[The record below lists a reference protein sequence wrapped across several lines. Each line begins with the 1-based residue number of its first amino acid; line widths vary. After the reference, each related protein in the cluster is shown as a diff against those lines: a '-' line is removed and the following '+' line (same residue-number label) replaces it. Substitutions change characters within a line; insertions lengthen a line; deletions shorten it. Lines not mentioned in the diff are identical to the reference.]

1 MFQRLLYAFIGCH
14 GLTDMYL
21 SHDLWIPVYL
31 MSVLYSHVLPYKL
44 LVGVSYLLSVLHFS
58 QDIFLFVPFHIR
70 YLCYGSVLSYLILCR
85 KRRWAQ
91 NAIIGYMG
99 LIHTPI
105 HCIRH
110 VNSLN
115 ELPVKVVGGF
125 IFTNPYLQTYINDI
139 MRHGEI
145 EHATRR
151 NRCLLSVINA
161 HIVTMIL
168 LQIR

>member
-44 LVGVSYLLSVLHFS
+44 LLGVSYLLSVLHFS

-70 YLCYGSVLSYLILCR
+70 CLCYGSVLSYLVLCR

-91 NAIIGYMG
+91 NAILGYMG

-115 ELPVKVVGGF
+115 DLSVKLLGGF
-125 IFTNPYLQTYINDI
+125 IFTNSYLQTYINDI
-139 MRHGEI
+139 ARKGEI

-161 HIVTMIL
+161 HVVTMIL
-168 LQIR
+168 HSM

>member
-14 GLTDMYL
+14 GLTDMFL
-21 SHDLWIPVYL
+21 PPDLWIPVYL
-31 MSVLYSHVLPYKL
+31 TSFLYSHVLPYKIL
-44 LVGVSYLLSVLHFS
+44 LGISYLLSVLHFS

-70 YLCYGSVLSYLILCR
+70 YLCYGAVLSYLVLFR

-91 NAIIGYMG
+91 HAILGYMG

-105 HCIRH
+105 HCMRH

-115 ELPVKVVGGF
+115 ELPVKLLGGF
-125 IFTNPYLQTYINDI
+125 IFTNQYLQTYINDI
-139 MRHGEI
+139 VRKGEI
-145 EHATRR
+145 ENSNRR

-161 HIVTMIL
+161 NIVTMIL
-168 LQIR
+168 LSM